1 MVTSHQ
7 SSHGRHNH
15 NKVAASINDG
25 RLVIEPQR
33 ELHMSDKMIQ
43 SGLSRLKSVLTGG
56 GGGGGGGGD
65 RERCRHHG
73 AVARSFSHV
82 PRQSEVTRQMVSKV
96 SED

>member
-56 GGGGGGGGD
+56 GGD

-96 SED
+96 SEN

>member
-1 MVTSHQ
+1 M
-7 SSHGRHNH
+7 
-15 NKVAASINDG
+15 
-25 RLVIEPQR
+25 IEPQR

-56 GGGGGGGGD
+56 GGGGD

-82 PRQSEVTRQMVSKV
+82 PRQSEVARQMVSKV